1 MKGSLTILSF
11 FIAGIILAVFGW
23 VPQWLSNDDFVF
35 YTLLTLVFVVGI
47 GIGSDSSAFEVL
59 KRIKFKVLLVPLLVV
74 IGSLAGTALF
84 SLFLYH
90 ISVAQAMAVGAG
102 FGYYSLSSVII
113 SQMNGEELGVIALLA
128 NIFREVF
135 TLIAAPF
142 LVKYFGK
149 LAIIASGGATA
160 MDTTLPVTV
169 KYSGKE
175 FGVIAVFSGV
185 VLTILVPFLVSF
197 ILQFA
202 K

>member
-23 VPQWLSNDDFVF
+23 VPQWLSNDDFVL
-35 YTLLTLVFVVGI
+35 YTLLALVFVVGI

-84 SLFLYH
+84 SLFLHH
-90 ISVAQAMAVGAG
+90 ISVAQAMAVSAG

-113 SQMNGEELGVIALLA
+113 SKMNGEELGVIALLA

-142 LVKYFGK
+142 LVRYFGK

-160 MDTTLPVTV
+160 MDTTLPVAV

-202 K
+202 N

>member
-11 FIAGIILAVFGW
+11 FIVGIILAVFGW
-23 VPQWLSNDDFVF
+23 VPQWLSNDDFVL
-35 YTLLTLVFVVGI
+35 YTLLALVFVVGI

-84 SLFLYH
+84 PLFLYH

-142 LVKYFGK
+142 LVRYFGK

-160 MDTTLPVTV
+160 MDTTLPVAV

-202 K
+202 N

>member
-23 VPQWLSNDDFVF
+23 VPQWLSNDDFVL
-35 YTLLTLVFVVGI
+35 YTLLALVFVVGI

-84 SLFLYH
+84 SIFLHH
-90 ISVAQAMAVGAG
+90 ISMAQAMAVGAG

-113 SQMNGEELGVIALLA
+113 SQMDGEELGVIALLA

-160 MDTTLPVTV
+160 MDTTLPVAV

-202 K
+202 T

>member
-11 FIAGIILAVFGW
+11 FIAGIIFAVFGW
-23 VPQWLSNDDFVF
+23 VPQWMSNDDFVL
-35 YTLLTLVFVVGI
+35 YTLLSLVFVVGI

-74 IGSLAGTALF
+74 VGSLAGTALF

-90 ISVAQAMAVGAG
+90 ISVVQAMAVGSG

-160 MDTTLPVTV
+160 MDTTLPVVV

-202 K
+202 N

>member
-23 VPQWLSNDDFVF
+23 VPQWLSNDDFVL
-35 YTLLTLVFVVGI
+35 YTLLALVFVVGI

-90 ISVAQAMAVGAG
+90 VSVVQAMAVGAG

-142 LVKYFGK
+142 LVRYFGK

-202 K
+202 N

>member
-11 FIAGIILAVFGW
+11 FIAGIILAVLGW
-23 VPQWLSNDDFVF
+23 VPQWLSNDDFVL

-47 GIGSDSSAFEVL
+47 GLGSDSSAFEVL
-59 KRIKFKVLLVPLLVV
+59 KRIKFKVLLVPMLVV

-90 ISVAQAMAVGAG
+90 VSVVQAMAVGAG

-142 LVKYFGK
+142 LVRYFGK

-160 MDTTLPVTV
+160 MDTTLPVAV

-202 K
+202 N

>member
-23 VPQWLSNDDFVF
+23 VPQWLSNDDFVL
-35 YTLLTLVFVVGI
+35 YTLLALVFVVGI

-84 SLFLYH
+84 SLFLHH
-90 ISVAQAMAVGAG
+90 ISVAQAMAVSAG

-113 SQMNGEELGVIALLA
+113 SKMNGEELGVIALLA

-142 LVKYFGK
+142 LVRYFGK

-160 MDTTLPVTV
+160 MDITLPVAV

-202 K
+202 N